1 MLKIIAVAAP
11 IVLSATFASAGVVGS
26 DAKFDNIQPTRSAE
40 IVCTDV
46 YRPDGSRNCRTILP
60 ETPSI
65 DPLEELTV
73 EPGSIFDYIRSP
85 GPVPIVCTDAYFAD
99 GSRNCLFDDVVAS
112 PINPITCT
120 LRQTADGRLVD
131 SCGPTAGPIEIPNPI
146 TCTLTQTAD
155 GQLVNSCG
163 PVSTNP
169 VNQVPAPGGL
179 VLILAGL
186 GIAMRLRQSKTA
198 TS

>member
-1 MLKIIAVAAP
+1 MWKIIAVAAP
-11 IVLSATFASAGVVGS
+11 IALSASFASAGLVGS
-26 DAKFDNIQPTRSAE
+26 DESIGNIQQSERGQT
-40 IVCTDV
+40 VCTNV
-46 YRPDGSRNCRTILP
+46 YNADGTRNCRTILP

-65 DPLEELTV
+65 DPLDELTV
-73 EPGSIFDYIRSP
+73 TPGSVFDEIQP
-85 GPVPIVCTDAYFAD
+85 TGAVPIACTNRWNPD
-99 GSRNCLFDDVVAS
+99 GSRTCLFDDAVAT

-155 GQLVNSCG
+155 GQLADSCG

-179 VLILAGL
+179 LVILAGL
-186 GIAMRLRQSKTA
+186 AIAMRLRQSGKA
-198 TS
+198 ES